1 MAKYERVNSAE
12 AWKEGLKNISELV
25 DKCQY
30 IFEKQPVSLPKL
42 STDEFKTLCAK
53 CLEGWK
59 KRFSKEILGYKPTK
73 AELDTVYKSRLGYEL
88 SILKKMGFESYF
100 LLVEDL
106 VMWSK
111 NNGVIV
117 GPGRGSVGGSLVA
130 ICLWITDVDP
140 IRFGLIFERFINPE
154 RLDLPDADLDFASSG
169 RYKVIDYLVENMV
182 KIMSLV
188 SRTIQH

>member
-1 MAKYERVNSAE
+1 PIQYVKDFGFKEPKFILDHTKAAIQRMAKYERVNSAE

-117 GPGRGSVGGSLVA
+117 GPGRGSV
-130 ICLWITDVDP
+130 
-140 IRFGLIFERFINPE
+140 
-154 RLDLPDADLDFASSG
+154 
-169 RYKVIDYLVENMV
+169 
-182 KIMSLV
+182 
-188 SRTIQH
+188 